1 MQPGS
6 VRPASLPYRLERQA
20 KSRPVLGRETA
31 ARREVARC
39 GQRRRDRSFSYR
51 TDQLD
56 SAELARKMERRHL
69 DGDVGNGGWIR
80 REAPAER
87 VEIGQ
92 SSGIEFGVDGLGEF
106 GFAGTI
112 MSERQQSDGGAA
124 GLLFAITGQQCFG
137 GAPVGATR
145 EELLTIEQIEQ
156 SHWLA
161 AQGMDDVPVVDDVA
175 MLSVGIRPPAA
186 QRHQR
191 RRAEEAFEPLAVA
204 SIATPDDLVDKAAI
218 GL

>member
-20 KSRPVLGRETA
+20 KPRPVLWRATA

-39 GQRRRDRSFSYR
+39 GERRRDRSFAYR
-51 TDQLD
+51 TDCLD
-56 SAELARKMERRHL
+56 SAELVIKMERPHL
-69 DGDVGNGGWIR
+69 DGEVGNGGWIR

-92 SSGIEFGVDGLGEF
+92 SSGIEFGVDGLGEL

-112 MSERQQSDGGAA
+112 MREPHQADGGAG
-124 GLLFAITGQQCFG
+124 GLLFAITGQQCFE

-145 EELLTIEQIEQ
+145 EELLTIDQIEQ
-156 SHWLA
+156 GHWA
-161 AQGMDDVPVVDDVA
+161 CGASDDHGA
-175 MLSVGIRPPAA
+175 
-186 QRHQR
+186 
-191 RRAEEAFEPLAVA
+191 
-204 SIATPDDLVDKAAI
+204 
-218 GL
+218 